1 MKKIFTLFAAVLLAV
16 GANAQKITFE
26 VGQTPT
32 DGFAN
37 GNFKIAIVDEDGKF
51 VIDANSQYFGTAE
64 SQEHFTARLKTGGK
78 SSSKNNITVT
88 VPADGALK
96 ICVRTASSGATDRTL
111 TLTQGGTELYKQVV
125 KEADAVKVTGL
136 NEDDPAAETN
146 VFPIVS
152 VSVKAGDIAVTYP
165 EGALNFYAFEFAE
178 GESGNQGGGQG
189 GNDDPDPTPDPTT
202 ASSINYPTSEA
213 GITLGG
219 TTVKGTVKIH
229 ENKDAVDCI
238 SLKNGYTTDDVMN
251 GNHILLEVE
260 GGFKAGDVVT
270 IAGAINNSDESKHG
284 TADLFVTED
293 GQVATSLNVFEDFI
307 NSRFVAEDPAVQT
320 YTLTTDYPKLY
331 IGRNGNTGTNLTLIK
346 VGRGDEDNILNVKIT
361 TNEGITY
368 NLAGQK
374 VSSNY
379 KGITIQNGKK
389 MMMK

>member
-1 MKKIFTLFAAVLLAV
+1 MKKIFTLFAAALLAAS
-16 GANAQKITFE
+16 ANAQKITFE

-37 GNFKIAIVDEDGKF
+37 GNFKITVVDEDGKF
-51 VIDANSQYFGTAE
+51 AIDANSQYFGTAE
-64 SQEHFTARLKTGGK
+64 SQEKFATRLKTGGK

-96 ICVRTASSGATDRTL
+96 LYARTASSGATDRTL
-111 TLTQGGTELYKQVV
+111 TLTQNGTELYKKVV
-125 KEADAVKVTGL
+125 KDADAVKVTGL
-136 NEDDPAAETN
+136 NEDDPTVETN

-178 GESGNQGGGQG
+178 GESGSEGGSEG
-189 GNDDPDPTPDPTT
+189 GDDNPDPTPDPTP
-202 ASSINYPTSEA
+202 ASSINYPTSDA
-213 GITLGG
+213 GITLSG

-270 IAGAINNSDESKHG
+270 IAGAINNSDESKRG
-284 TADLFVTED
+284 TADLFVSED
-293 GQVATSLNVFEDFI
+293 GQAPTSLNVFEDFI
-307 NSRFVAEDPAVQT
+307 NSRFVADDPAVQT
-320 YTLTTDYPKLY
+320 YTLTTDYAKLY

-346 VGRGDEDNILNVKIT
+346 VGRGDMDNILNLKIT
-361 TNEGITY
+361 TSEGITY

-374 VSSNY
+374 VSNNF
-379 KGITIQNGKK
+379 KGIAIKNGKK
-389 MMMK
+389 VVTR